1 MPNQRKAIKLGII
14 GCGKVAEE
22 RHLPALR
29 QIAGVEVVAVADII
43 ADRVQ
48 QMAERYKIQHR
59 FNDYRDLLDCADVE
73 AVGILTPTN
82 SHAEI
87 GLASLKSG
95 KHVLIEKPLA
105 MNLDECDQLIACAS
119 HSPCKVVV
127 GFNLRWHRLV
137 RRARTII
144 QSGAVGRIKVVRS
157 AYTHYRLGKNAPA
170 WHRKYALGGGV
181 AFNEAVHHFDLWS
194 YLLQNEV
201 EQVFSFSRPSTH
213 YEDETH
219 VINASLTNGA
229 LATGIFT
236 FQTSPNSEV
245 EIYGEAGRLYLSCY
259 RFDGLEFFSH
269 TTYPGDIMDRLIKV
283 SRTLRELPQAIPVL
297 RRGGD
302 FVYTFYA
309 LWRHFVDCITRDLP
323 SDCTLED
330 GKHAL
335 RVAIAAVESAASG
348 QPVQVYKEV
357 SRPIR

>member
-1 MPNQRKAIKLGII
+1 MPNYRKAIKLGII
-14 GCGKVAEE
+14 GCGRVAEE

-29 QIAGVEVVAVADII
+29 HIADVQVVAVADTQT
-43 ADRVQ
+43 DRAHR
-48 QMAERYKIQHR
+48 MAEKFGIERQ

-73 AVGILTPTN
+73 AVGILTPTG

-87 GLASLKSG
+87 GLASLESG

-105 MNLDECDQLIACAS
+105 LNLDECDQLIAFS
-119 HSPCKVVV
+119 SRSPSKVVV

-137 RRARTII
+137 RRARRIVE
-144 QSGAVGRIKVVRS
+144 SGSLGRIKAIRS
-157 AYTHYRLGKNAPA
+157 AYTHFRLGEYAPA

-181 AFNEAVHHFDLWS
+181 AFNEAVHHFDLWN
-194 YLLQNEV
+194 YLLQSEV
-201 EQVFSFSRPSTH
+201 EQVFSFSRPSAH

-219 VINASLTNGA
+219 VTSASLTNGA

-236 FQTSPNSEV
+236 FKTSPNSEV
-245 EIYGEAGRLYLSCY
+245 EIYGETGRLYLSCY
-259 RFDGLEFFSH
+259 RFDGLDFFSH
-269 TTYPGDIMDRLIKV
+269 TTYPGDIMDRLKKTA
-283 SRTLRELPQAIPVL
+283 RTLRELPQAVPVL

-302 FVYTFYA
+302 FASTFFG
-309 LWRHFVDCITRDLP
+309 LWRHFIDCITRDLP

-348 QPVQVYKEV
+348 QPVQIKERT
-357 SRPIR
+357 S